1 MLLIIKVQPSYQTI
15 FERAEMFLRAIG
27 EIYLW
32 AFCEELT
39 IDRIN

>member
-27 EIYLW
+27 GIYLPVGFF
-32 AFCEELT
+32 AKNL
-39 IDRIN
+39 